1 MGQGEQ
7 PLEVAQAR
15 EVWLAVVGGR
25 WFGRGGHVGE
35 NDICCEQVKAV
46 RAQRSAWPTAFNVWP
61 LSSSPLPPRAPSQTT
76 TQVTES

>member
-25 WFGRGGHVGE
+25 WVRGGGHVGE
-35 NDICCEQVKAV
+35 NGICCEQVKPV
-46 RAQRSAWPTAFNVWP
+46 RAHSLQHVASVLITT
-61 LSSSPLPPRAPSQTT
+61 PP
-76 TQVTES
+76 

>member
-25 WFGRGGHVGE
+25 WVGRGGHVGE

-46 RAQRSAWPTAFNVWP
+46 RAQRSA
-61 LSSSPLPPRAPSQTT
+61 
-76 TQVTES
+76 

>member
-1 MGQGEQ
+1 MALCEGGLGPAEVCGSRVATMGQGEQ

-25 WFGRGGHVGE
+25 WVGRGGHVGE

-46 RAQRSAWPTAFNVWP
+46 RAQRSA
-61 LSSSPLPPRAPSQTT
+61 
-76 TQVTES
+76 